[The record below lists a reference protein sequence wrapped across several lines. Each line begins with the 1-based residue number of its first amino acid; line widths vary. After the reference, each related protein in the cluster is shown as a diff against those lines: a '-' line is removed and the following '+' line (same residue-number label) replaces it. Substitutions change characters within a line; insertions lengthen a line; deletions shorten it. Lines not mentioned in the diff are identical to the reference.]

1 MTGTGMAKKGNAG
14 MRVGVMVAALC
25 GMLSASAQAKQAPY
39 TLVDLGAV
47 GLAGQPFQIANNG
60 IITAAVQGADG
71 NDHAVL
77 FFKQHMID
85 ISQPGLGGTNSEAI
99 GINAWGQ
106 AVGGANTPNTDPGG
120 EDFCG
125 FQTLGIPTATA
136 SCLPFVWSNG
146 KTIGLPTLDRGRG
159 NNGVANSINDLGEV
173 AGAAENTTTEA
184 SCPTYDPASLQFQ
197 QYQFKPVIWRRQ
209 GVEVLHPVGGDPV
222 GLAKVV
228 NNKGQAVGATGT
240 CAVFNFL
247 LGFPMHPLHAVLW
260 EKDGTPVDL
269 GSLGGDGQSFWG
281 NVAAAIND
289 SGHIVGSSSLSDDVT
304 FHGFFWTKEAGKM
317 QDLGPIPNSTGI
329 ANSFAI
335 GINDRDEVVGVS
347 TDLNLQVVATI
358 WKHGVATDLNT
369 LIPANSPLVLLSGC
383 WINSK
388 GEIVGLALDSTGAY
402 HGYELIPDNE

>member
-77 FFKQHMID
+77 LFKQHMID

-106 AVGGANTPNTDPGG
+106 AVGGANTQNTDPGG

-197 QYQFKPVIWRRQ
+197 Q
-209 GVEVLHPVGGDPV
+209 
-222 GLAKVV
+222 
-228 NNKGQAVGATGT
+228 
-240 CAVFNFL
+240 
-247 LGFPMHPLHAVLW
+247 
-260 EKDGTPVDL
+260 
-269 GSLGGDGQSFWG
+269 
-281 NVAAAIND
+281 
-289 SGHIVGSSSLSDDVT
+289 
-304 FHGFFWTKEAGKM
+304 
-317 QDLGPIPNSTGI
+317 
-329 ANSFAI
+329 
-335 GINDRDEVVGVS
+335 
-347 TDLNLQVVATI
+347 
-358 WKHGVATDLNT
+358 
-369 LIPANSPLVLLSGC
+369 
-383 WINSK
+383 
-388 GEIVGLALDSTGAY
+388 
-402 HGYELIPDNE
+402 

>member
-1 MTGTGMAKKGNAG
+1 
-14 MRVGVMVAALC
+14 V
-25 GMLSASAQAKQAPY
+25 
-39 TLVDLGAV
+39 
-47 GLAGQPFQIANNG
+47 
-60 IITAAVQGADG
+60 
-71 NDHAVL
+71 
-77 FFKQHMID
+77 
-85 ISQPGLGGTNSEAI
+85 
-99 GINAWGQ
+99 
-106 AVGGANTPNTDPGG
+106 
-120 EDFCG
+120 CG
-125 FQTLGIPTATA
+125 FQFPARIPHA
-136 SCLPFVWSNG
+136 S
-146 KTIGLPTLDRGRG
+146 
-159 NNGVANSINDLGEV
+159 
-173 AGAAENTTTEA
+173 AA
-184 SCPTYDPASLQFQ
+184 
-197 QYQFKPVIWRRQ
+197 RRT
-209 GVEVLHPVGGDPV
+209 V
-222 GLAKVV
+222 
-228 NNKGQAVGATGT
+228 
-240 CAVFNFL
+240 
-247 LGFPMHPLHAVLW
+247 

-335 GINDRDEVVGVS
+335 GINYRDEVVGVS